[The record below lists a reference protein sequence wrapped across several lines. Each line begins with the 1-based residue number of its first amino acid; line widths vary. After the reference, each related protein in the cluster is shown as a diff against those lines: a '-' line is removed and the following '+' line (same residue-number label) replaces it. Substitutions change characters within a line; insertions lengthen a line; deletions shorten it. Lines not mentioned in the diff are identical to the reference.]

1 MDIRE
6 CKGEWNMAKIICPG
20 ELLIDF
26 VCDDRDT
33 RLQDGEH
40 FIKKAGGAPA
50 NVCAAIVKLGSSAAF
65 VGKVGK
71 DSFGSFLYD
80 MVESLG
86 VDTKYCLKDDQYNTT
101 LAFVSLT
108 ADGERDFEF
117 MRGADENLRVGD
129 ISFEDFDESSII
141 HLGSATALL
150 GGELYKTYLAFID
163 YAIQSNKVISFDPNF
178 RDALFGEKQELF
190 KERCKEVIKTT
201 DILKVSLEEASLITD
216 ETDETV
222 MIDKLHDLG
231 AKVITITKGKEGS
244 ILSINKEK
252 IVVPSI
258 PVKMVDA
265 TGAGDAY
272 IGAVLAQVAEVDN
285 PKEALVN
292 LKTMEKIVEVANKVG
307 AKTTEKYGA
316 IQAIPRLQDIQ

>member
-1 MDIRE
+1 MT
-6 CKGEWNMAKIICPG
+6 KIICPG

-33 RLQDGEH
+33 KLQDGEH

-65 VGKVGK
+65 VGKIGK
-71 DSFGSFLYD
+71 DSFGRFLKD

-86 VDTKYCLKDDQYNTT
+86 VDTKYCLTDDKYNTT

-117 MRGADENLRVGD
+117 MRGADENLKVED
-129 ISFEDFDESSII
+129 VCFEDFDESTII

-150 GGELYKTYLAFID
+150 GGELYKTYLAFTE
-163 YAIQSNKVISFDPNF
+163 YALRKNKVISFDPNF
-178 RDALFGEKQELF
+178 RDALFGDNPALF
-190 KERCKEVIKTT
+190 RQRCKEIIKVS
-201 DILKVSLEEASLITD
+201 DIIKVSLEEANLITE
-216 ETDETV
+216 ETNEEI

-231 AKVITITKGKEGS
+231 AKVVTITKGKEGS
-244 ILSINKEK
+244 ILSIDKK
-252 IVVPSI
+252 KVVVPSI
-258 PVKMVDA
+258 PVKMIDA

-272 IGAVLAQVAEVDN
+272 IGAVLAQIAEESN
-285 PKEALVN
+285 PKETLANIDSMQKIIAL
-292 LKTMEKIVEVANKVG
+292 ANKVG

-316 IQAIPRLQDIQ
+316 IQAIPRLKDMA

>member
-1 MDIRE
+1 M
-6 CKGEWNMAKIICPG
+6 MAKIICPG

-33 RLQDGEH
+33 KLQDGEH

-71 DSFGSFLYD
+71 DSFGNFLYD
-80 MVESLG
+80 MIKGLG

-117 MRGADENLRVGD
+117 MRGADENLSPEDV
-129 ISFEDFDESSII
+129 DFDEFKEASVI

-150 GGELYKTYLAFID
+150 GGELYRSYLAFIE
-163 YAIQSNKVISFDPNF
+163 YAEKNDKVISFDPNF
-178 RDALFGEKQELF
+178 REALFGQNIPLF
-190 KERCKEVIKTT
+190 RERCKEVIKKT
-201 DILKVSLEEASLITD
+201 DILKVSLEEASLITEEDD
-216 ETDETV
+216 EEL
-222 MIDKLHDLG
+222 ILQKLHDLG
-231 AKVITITKGKEGS
+231 AKVITITKGKDGS
-244 ILSINKEK
+244 VLSINKRKE
-252 IVVPSI
+252 VVPSI

-272 IGAVLAQVAEVDN
+272 IGAVLAQAAELDD
-285 PKEALVN
+285 PKRALLDMKVMKN
-292 LKTMEKIVEVANKVG
+292 IIAVANKVG

-316 IQAIPRLQDIQ
+316 IQAIPRLEDIN

>member
-1 MDIRE
+1 
-6 CKGEWNMAKIICPG
+6 MAKIVCPG

-33 RLQDGEH
+33 KLRDGEH

-65 VGKVGK
+65 VGKVGQ
-71 DSFGSFLYD
+71 DSFGDFLYD
-80 MVESLG
+80 MINSLG
-86 VDTKYCLKDDQYNTT
+86 VETKYCLKDKENSTT

-108 ADGERDFEF
+108 KEGERDFEF
-117 MRGADENLRVGD
+117 MRGADERLKMED
-129 ISFEDFDESSII
+129 IDFEDFTGSTII

-150 GGELYKTYLAFID
+150 GGDLYATYLAFIAYGVKND
-163 YAIQSNKVISFDPNF
+163 KVISFDPNF
-178 RDALFGEKQELF
+178 REALFGDKEALF
-190 KERCKEVIKTT
+190 RERCKEVIKHT
-201 DILKVSLEEASLITD
+201 DILKVSLEEGILITE
-216 ETDETV
+216 ETDEER

-244 ILSINKEK
+244 ILSIHKEK
-252 IVVPSI
+252 LIVPSI

-272 IGAVLAQVAEVDN
+272 IGAVLAQVAELDY
-285 PKEALVN
+285 PKESLLDKACMR
-292 LKTMEKIVEVANKVG
+292 TIITIANKVG

-316 IQAIPRLQDIQ
+316 IQAIPQLSEIEE

>member
-1 MDIRE
+1 
-6 CKGEWNMAKIICPG
+6 MAKIICPG

-33 RLQDGEH
+33 KLQDGEH

-50 NVCAAIVKLGSSAAF
+50 NVCAAIVKLGSTAAF

-71 DSFGSFLYD
+71 DSFGRFLHD
-80 MVESLG
+80 MVENLG
-86 VDTKYCLKDDQYNTT
+86 VETKYCLEDDKYNTT

-117 MRGADENLRVGD
+117 MRGADENLKVED
-129 ISFEDFDESSII
+129 IFFEDFSESTII

-150 GGELYKTYLAFID
+150 GGELYKTYLAFTD
-163 YAIQSNKVISFDPNF
+163 YALKNNKVISFDPNF
-178 RDALFGEKQELF
+178 REALFGENPSLF
-190 KERCKEVIKTT
+190 RERCKEVIKVS
-201 DILKVSLEEASLITD
+201 DIIKVSLEEANLITEEDD
-216 ETDETV
+216 EIK

-231 AKVITITKGKEGS
+231 AKVVTITKGKDGS
-244 ILSINKEK
+244 ILSIHKEK
-252 IVVPSI
+252 VIVPSV

-272 IGAVLAQVAEVDN
+272 IGAVLAQIAEEKN
-285 PKEALVN
+285 PKDTLANIKKMKEIIA
-292 LKTMEKIVEVANKVG
+292 VANKVG
-307 AKTTEKYGA
+307 AKTTESYGA
-316 IQAIPRLQDIQ
+316 IQAIPRLEDIL

>member
-1 MDIRE
+1 
-6 CKGEWNMAKIICPG
+6 MAKIICPG

-33 RLQDGEH
+33 LLQDGEH

-71 DSFGSFLYD
+71 DSFGKFLKK
-80 MVESLG
+80 MVADLG
-86 VDTKYCLKDDQYNTT
+86 VDIKYCLEDSEYNTT

-108 ADGERDFEF
+108 SDGERDFEF
-117 MRGADENLRVGD
+117 MRGADENLKVED
-129 ISFEDFDESSII
+129 ISFEDFSESTII

-150 GGELYKTYLAFID
+150 GGELYKSYLAFTE
-163 YAIQSNKVISFDPNF
+163 YAQAHDKVISFDPNF
-178 RDALFGEKQELF
+178 RDALFGEKIPLF
-190 KERCKEVIKTT
+190 RERCKEIIKVS
-201 DILKVSLEEASLITD
+201 DIIKVSLEEGSLIAE
-216 ETDETV
+216 ETEEES

-231 AKVITITKGKEGS
+231 AKVVTITKGKEGS

-252 IVVPSI
+252 VVIPSI

-272 IGAVLAQVAEVDN
+272 IGAVLAQVAEAEN
-285 PKEALVN
+285 PKETLAC
-292 LKTMEKIVEVANKVG
+292 MESMKKVIAVANKVG

-316 IQAIPRLQDIQ
+316 IQAIPRLKDIE

>member
-1 MDIRE
+1 
-6 CKGEWNMAKIICPG
+6 MAKIICPG

-33 RLQDGEH
+33 KLKDGEH

-71 DSFGSFLYD
+71 DSFGTFLHE
-80 MVESLG
+80 MIQTLG
-86 VDTKYCLKDDQYNTT
+86 VDTAYCLEDDQSNTT

-117 MRGADENLRVGD
+117 MRGADEHLKVED
-129 ISFEDFDESSII
+129 IRFEDFNESVII

-150 GGELYKTYLAFID
+150 GGDLYETYLAFTK
-163 YAIQSNKVISFDPNF
+163 YAIQKGKVISFDPNF
-178 RDALFGEKQELF
+178 REALFGDKVELF
-190 KERCKEVIKTT
+190 RERCKEIIKVT
-201 DILKVSLEEASLITD
+201 DILKVSLEEAGLITE
-216 ETDETV
+216 ETNEER
-222 MIDKLHDLG
+222 MIDKLHELG

-244 ILSINKEK
+244 ILSIQKQK
-252 IVVPSI
+252 VIVPSI

-272 IGAVLAQVAEVDN
+272 IGAVLAQVAELSQ
-285 PKEALVN
+285 PKETLLDVEDM
-292 LKTMEKIVEVANKVG
+292 KKIIAIANKVG

-316 IQAIPRLQDIQ
+316 IQAIPRLKDIEE

>member
-1 MDIRE
+1 
-6 CKGEWNMAKIICPG
+6 MAKIICPG

-33 RLQDGEH
+33 KLQDGEH

-65 VGKVGK
+65 VGKIGK
-71 DSFGSFLYD
+71 DSFGRFLKD

-86 VDTKYCLKDDQYNTT
+86 VDTKYCLTDDKYNTT

-117 MRGADENLRVGD
+117 MRGADEKLKVED
-129 ISFEDFDESSII
+129 VCFEDFDESTII

-150 GGELYKTYLAFID
+150 GGELYKTYLAFTE
-163 YAIQSNKVISFDPNF
+163 YALRKNKVISFDPNF
-178 RDALFGEKQELF
+178 RDALFGDNLALF
-190 KERCKEVIKTT
+190 RQRCKEIIKVS
-201 DILKVSLEEASLITD
+201 DIIKVSLEEANLITE
-216 ETDETV
+216 ETNEEI

-231 AKVITITKGKEGS
+231 AKVVTITKGKDGS
-244 ILSINKEK
+244 IVSIDKK
-252 IVVPSI
+252 KVIVPSI
-258 PVKMVDA
+258 PVKMIDA

-272 IGAVLAQVAEVDN
+272 IGAVLAQIAEESN
-285 PKEALVN
+285 PKETLANIDSMQKIIAL
-292 LKTMEKIVEVANKVG
+292 ANKVG

-316 IQAIPRLQDIQ
+316 IQAIPRLKDME

>member
-1 MDIRE
+1 MT
-6 CKGEWNMAKIICPG
+6 KIICPG

-26 VCDDRDT
+26 VCEDRDT
-33 RLQDGEH
+33 KLQNGEH

-71 DSFGSFLYD
+71 DSFGTFLYE
-80 MVESLG
+80 MINSLE
-86 VDTKYCLKDDQYNTT
+86 VDTKYCLRDEQYHTT

-108 ADGERDFEF
+108 AEGERDFEF
-117 MRGADENLRVGD
+117 MRGADENLKPED
-129 ISFEDFDESSII
+129 ICFEDFSESAII

-150 GGELYKTYLAFID
+150 GGELYKTYLAFTE
-163 YAIQSNKVISFDPNF
+163 YAQKNNKVISFDPNF
-178 RDALFGEKQELF
+178 REALFGDKVELF
-190 KERCKEVIKTT
+190 RERCKEIIKKT
-201 DILKVSLEEASLITD
+201 DILKVSLEEGSLITKESD
-216 ETDETV
+216 EES
-222 MIDKLHDLG
+222 MIDKLHDYG

-244 ILSINKEK
+244 ILSIQKEK
-252 IVVPSI
+252 VTVPSI

-272 IGAVLAQVAEVDN
+272 IGAVLAKVAELDA
-285 PKEALVN
+285 PKEALQS
-292 LKTMEKIVEVANKVG
+292 LETMKKIIAVANKVG

-316 IQAIPRLQDIQ
+316 IQAIPSLSEIEVQK

>member
-1 MDIRE
+1 
-6 CKGEWNMAKIICPG
+6 MAKIICPG

-33 RLQDGEH
+33 KLKDGEH

-71 DSFGSFLYD
+71 DSFGSFLTE
-80 MVESLG
+80 MIISLG
-86 VDTKYCLKDDQYNTT
+86 VETKYCLQDENANTT

-117 MRGADENLRVGD
+117 MRGADERLKTDD
-129 ISFEDFDESSII
+129 ICFDDFSDSAII

-150 GGELYKTYLAFID
+150 GGDLYNTYLAFTE
-163 YAIQSNKVISFDPNF
+163 YAIKNNKVISFDPNF
-178 RDALFGEKQELF
+178 REALFGDKPELF
-190 KERCKEVIKTT
+190 RERCKEVIKVT
-201 DILKVSLEEASLITD
+201 DILKVSLEEGTLIT
-216 ETDETV
+216 EEENEEL
-222 MIDKLHDLG
+222 MIDKLHDYG
-231 AKVITITKGKEGS
+231 AKVITITKGKDGS
-244 ILSINKEK
+244 ILSINKK
-252 IVVPSI
+252 KTVVPSI

-272 IGAVLAQVAEVDN
+272 IGAVLAQVAKLSN
-285 PKEALVN
+285 PKEAL
-292 LKTMEKIVEVANKVG
+292 LDKEIMEKIITVANKVG

-316 IQAIPRLQDIQ
+316 IQAIPRLEEIE